1 MELYNMAKIN
11 GLEKLSYAELLD
23 LQKRVEAML
32 GERRAADAKAVKEQI
47 QELAAK
53 AGFSAGELFG
63 GRSGKR
69 GAAPVKYR
77 NPKDP
82 SQTWSGRGRKPNWLT
97 EAVKKGAKLES
108 FAV

>member
-1 MELYNMAKIN
+1 MAKIN

-23 LQKRVEAML
+23 LQKRVEAMI

-63 GRSGKR
+63 GRGGKR
-69 GAAPVKYR
+69 GAAAVKYR
-77 NPKDP
+77 NPKDAG
-82 SQTWSGRGRKPNWLT
+82 QTWTGRGRKPNWLT
-97 EAVKKGAKLES
+97 EAIKKGAKIET
-108 FAV
+108 FEV